1 MVPWSRRCFEGLCS
15 SPRGLRSPRSAL
27 APPAPPLSRVRS
39 PGRVG
44 HVRPKVLL
52 VHLSDD
58 VAPGGGHV
66 WKDPA
71 GLWRLRI
78 EGEAATV
85 LSAPDDYA
93 DGHPVLHAVAM
104 P

>member
-1 MVPWSRRCFEGLCS
+1 MLLLF
-15 SPRGLRSPRSAL
+15 RGF
-27 APPAPPLSRVRS
+27 AP

-44 HVRPKVLL
+44 HARPKVLL